1 MIFAGP
7 TRWFETF
14 RTPRLRPEFKFR
26 LDDGTPV
33 QVRPLQPEDAHRLRA
48 GFQQMSQLARRR
60 RFLADVNELTDN
72 QVAEFTH
79 LDQIDRAAWGC
90 MNRERPKEP
99 GVGVAR
105 YQRVNGDRKSA
116 DVAITVLEEYQGR
129 GAGMLLHACLHLTA
143 HRAGILRFYY
153 DVLRDNQRF
162 IAQIKA
168 LGGSFEGRAA
178 NIERWSLP
186 VYHRARD
193 VPAATSMGRRFSE
206 ILLKLGRAP
215 AA

>member
-1 MIFAGP
+1 LPSGP
-7 TRWFETF
+7 IRWLETF

-33 QVRPLQPEDAHRLRA
+33 TVRPLQAGDAQRLRA
-48 GFQQMSQLARRR
+48 GFEKLSQLARRR
-60 RFLADVNELTDN
+60 RFLADVDELSEQQLDD
-72 QVAEFTH
+72 FTQ
-79 LDQIDRAAWGC
+79 LDQVDRAAWGC
-90 MNRERPKEP
+90 MNRERPTEP

-116 DVAITVLEEYQGR
+116 DVAITVLDEYQGR

-143 HRAGILRFYY
+143 HRAGIRHFCY
-153 DVLRDNQRF
+153 DVLRDNERF
-162 IAQIKA
+162 IAQLKA
-168 LGGSFEGRAA
+168 LGGRFEGRAE

-193 VPAATSMGRRFSE
+193 VPDATSVARRFAE

>member
-1 MIFAGP
+1 M
-7 TRWFETF
+7 RWFESF

-33 QVRPLQPEDAHRLRA
+33 QVRPLQREDAHRLRA
-48 GFQQMSQLARRR
+48 GFEQMSQLARRR
-60 RFLADVNELTDN
+60 RFLADVDELTD
-72 QVAEFTH
+72 QQLAEFTN

-116 DVAITVLEEYQGR
+116 DVAITVLDEYQGR

-143 HRAGILRFYY
+143 HRAGIRRFYY
-153 DVLRDNQRF
+153 DMLCDNQRF

-168 LGGSFEGRAA
+168 LGGGFEGRAE

-193 VPAATSMGRRFSE
+193 VPDETSFGRRFAE